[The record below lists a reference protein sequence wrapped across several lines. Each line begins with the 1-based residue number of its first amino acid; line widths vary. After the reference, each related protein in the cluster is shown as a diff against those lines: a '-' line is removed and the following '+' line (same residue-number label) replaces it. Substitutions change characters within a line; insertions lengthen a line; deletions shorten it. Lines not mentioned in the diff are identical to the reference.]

1 MRVVCE
7 KMRCTYRASLRLTR
21 NVTVRPTHAQRGLR
35 GARTEHL
42 QGLPDRLLVQNA
54 VRRVARVTILDTLH
68 VLRGDRVLAR
78 DICGRDG
85 VTRTCH
91 LLQSE
96 LLEPC
101 GRSAGEDDEEDATD
115 GEEHAADEDGH
126 IERGRHG
133 GQAVAVAG

>member
-1 MRVVCE
+1 MVGRVGV
-7 KMRCTYRASLRLTR
+7 
-21 NVTVRPTHAQRGLR
+21 VTV
-35 GARTEHL
+35 
-42 QGLPDRLLVQNA
+42 
-54 VRRVARVTILDTLH
+54 LDALH
-68 VLRGDRVLAR
+68 VLHGDNVRRRRIWSLL
-78 DICGRDG
+78 GT
-85 VTRTCH
+85 TRTCH